1 MTVTFATLDP
11 AIRTEATVLYAM
23 LRNIGGGI
31 GVSIAITILTRSSQ
45 ANHARLVEFM
55 SVFDTEKWRL
65 VHALFGPGAEAIMAS
80 EISRQAA
87 LIAYINDFS
96 VLLIL
101 GLAGIPLVLLMKRP
115 TG

>member
-1 MTVTFATLDP
+1 
-11 AIRTEATVLYAM
+11 
-23 LRNIGGGI
+23 
-31 GVSIAITILTRSSQ
+31 
-45 ANHARLVEFM
+45 
-55 SVFDTEKWRL
+55 
-65 VHALFGPGAEAIMAS
+65 MAS